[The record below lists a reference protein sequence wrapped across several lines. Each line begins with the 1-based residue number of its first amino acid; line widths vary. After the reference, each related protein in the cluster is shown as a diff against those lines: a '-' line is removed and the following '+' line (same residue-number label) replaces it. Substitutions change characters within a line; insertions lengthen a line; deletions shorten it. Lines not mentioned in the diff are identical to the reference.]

1 MSEDVTKRVRKGARI
16 TFAGTVANGVLQ
28 VVGLTVLSRLLS
40 PADYGVFAISLSLN
54 AVTLQFAASA
64 AERVLLL
71 LEDGED
77 AERAFA
83 PVMTIFAIAAVLP
96 LIGYAIA
103 SRLGYEGL
111 SFPLT
116 CTLILTQAVNALAI
130 VPRAMLRRDIHF
142 TRIVAGEFTGQLL
155 GQLGLSILLA
165 YLGFGAA
172 ALALGQ
178 LLSAVITSAFVIS
191 SRPHG
196 LLCWQI
202 SGFGRIWK
210 LFRSIGV
217 ITGLEMMAV
226 QSPPF
231 LLGSVLGVVTAG
243 LFNRANAIIGLPLQ
257 LVTSSISRVLISGF
271 SLSMRDQD
279 ALRTIFLGQLRLV
292 AVICIPVAAGLAASS
307 DAFTEVVLGSGWRAV
322 RPMVVPVSLF
332 SAVSLMC
339 VLTGTL
345 ADAAHRFRE
354 KIAIQM
360 IDNVVAVLAIVGFGQ
375 IGAGPA
381 LYALAA
387 SSLLRLGLS
396 LKLSRA
402 IVGARWLAIGRALVP
417 AALSA
422 AAVFVSAS
430 AVGWLL
436 AGLTMA
442 VVLAGQVAA
451 CGVSLVATLL
461 MVDRAMVFQVL
472 GGDVRPKVP
481 KSQ

>member
-1 MSEDVTKRVRKGARI
+1 MSQDVQKRIRKGARI
-16 TFAGTVANGVLQ
+16 TFAGTVANGVIQ

-40 PADYGVFAISLSLN
+40 PADYGVFAITLSLN

-71 LEDGED
+71 LEDGEE

-83 PVMTIFAIAAVLP
+83 PVMTILAFAAFLP
-96 LIGYAIA
+96 LVGFALA
-103 SRLGYEGL
+103 NWLGYVGL
-111 SFPLT
+111 SLPLT
-116 CTLILTQAVNALAI
+116 CTLVLTQAFNALAI

-142 TRIVAGEFTGQLL
+142 TRIVAGEFTGQLI
-155 GQLGLSILLA
+155 GQLGLAILLA
-165 YLGFGAA
+165 YLGFGAT

-178 LLSAVITSAFVIS
+178 LLSAVITSAFIIS
-191 SRPHG
+191 SRPQG

-210 LFRSIGV
+210 LFRSIGA

-279 ALRTIFLGQLRLV
+279 ALRTVFLGQLRLV
-292 AVICIPVAAGLAASS
+292 AVICIPVAAGIAASS
-307 DAFTEVVLGSGWRAV
+307 ASFTDVVLGTGWRAV
-322 RPMVVPVSLF
+322 RPMVVPVALF
-332 SAVSLMC
+332 SAFSLMC

-354 KIAIQM
+354 KIAIQV
-360 IDNVVAVLAIVGFGQ
+360 IDNVIAVLAIVGFGQ
-375 IGAGPA
+375 IGAEPA

-387 SSLLRLGLS
+387 SSLVRLGLS
-396 LKLSRA
+396 LKLSRE
-402 IVGARWLAIGRALVP
+402 IVGARWLAIGGAFVP

-422 AAVFVSAS
+422 AVVFVSAS
-430 AVGWLL
+430 AMGWLL
-436 AGLTMA
+436 AGLAMA
-442 VVLAGQVAA
+442 VVLAGQIAA
-451 CGVSLVATLL
+451 CGVSLVVTLL
-461 MVDRAMVFQVL
+461 VVDRTMVVQVL
-472 GGDVRPKVP
+472 GARVRPKA
-481 KSQ
+481 S